1 MIAEDVKPVE
11 VNGEYYV
18 PIVDHRAYLNVV
30 EEWPTWFDNFHRH
43 CAKIAQDRFGQ
54 VPKSIMN
61 EELRPLCARMVQFDT
76 QDGWMM
82 VWRSEQDYLMFVLKW
97 S

>member
-1 MIAEDVKPVE
+1 MVITDRMEPHT
-11 VNGEYYV
+11 VNGLYYV

-30 EEWPTWFDNFHRH
+30 EKWPWWFDNFFSH
-43 CAKIAQDRFGQ
+43 CARIAQDYGQ
-54 VPKSIMN
+54 VPKGFLHQ
-61 EELRPLCARMVQFDT
+61 ELKPWGGRIVPFDT

-82 VWRSEQDYLMFVLKW
+82 VWPSEQDYLMFVLRW